1 MIWDIVRLIRL
12 NVITYDDLSD
22 FDDKLQQE
30 VKKYL
35 RLLPMRKFAN
45 VTDLKEILLGAL
57 PDVLNV
63 KQQSKKVQNIPQ
75 AVKQEGIVNVEGTG
89 WS

>member
-1 MIWDIVRLIRL
+1 
-12 NVITYDDLSD
+12 
-22 FDDKLQQE
+22 
-30 VKKYL
+30 
-35 RLLPMRKFAN
+35 MRKFAN